1 VKNPFGIVPINVF
14 QLGVI
19 YKSHRQ
25 VQTLI
30 YNSHLLLKLPILDKF
45 RLATFHK
52 SATQRNYCIKTGINQ
67 SRISKSSHDFELDLT
82 IWRRALLKHALF
94 IWYHWAWRFCRSG
107 KTASLSN
114 RYDYMRKPPIE
125 TTASQLSTKW
135 CHDIRHNDTRRND
148 IQNGNKLWNS
158 A

>member
-1 VKNPFGIVPINVF
+1 MVVNDNIDIVKNPFGVVPINVF

-52 SATQRNYCIKTGINQ
+52 SATQRKCNIKTGINQ
-67 SRISKSSHDFELDLT
+67 FRRNKCSHDLESGRT
-82 IWRRALLKHALF
+82 I
-94 IWYHWAWRFCRSG
+94 
-107 KTASLSN
+107 
-114 RYDYMRKPPIE
+114 
-125 TTASQLSTKW
+125 
-135 CHDIRHNDTRRND
+135 
-148 IQNGNKLWNS
+148 
-158 A
+158 